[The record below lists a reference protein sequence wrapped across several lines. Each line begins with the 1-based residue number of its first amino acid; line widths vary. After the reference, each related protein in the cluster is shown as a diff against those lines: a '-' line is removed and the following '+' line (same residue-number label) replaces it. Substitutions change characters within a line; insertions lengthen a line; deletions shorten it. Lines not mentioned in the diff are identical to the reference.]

1 MLDTSNPIRT
11 TFAGEHSEHK
21 ELQCLLK
28 ELCPT
33 PGTLRP
39 HSILAVQLSFQLT
52 NTTSP
57 HPDVQW
63 CIPNNV
69 VWCGGDERVRILPW
83 YTLQIENPDFQSLT
97 TKLAR
102 VFSLQSHFWC
112 QETHQNA
119 KDMIPKEGSLG
130 TIFPFSLFLAPG
142 LGVLVSED
150 FREGPEDEDEM
161 DFFLQHHSRIQIP
174 KNLTAH
180 QKMTLTATPMITNL
194 AHIVAP
200 FFKPGT
206 IEPVPFEHPLP

>member
-11 TFAGEHSEHK
+11 TFAGEHSEHR
-21 ELQCLLK
+21 ELQRLLK

-39 HSILAVQLSFQLT
+39 HSILAVQLSFQIT

-57 HPDVQW
+57 HPDVRW
-63 CIPNNV
+63 DIPSKV
-69 VWCGGDERVRILPW
+69 VWCDGNERVRILPW
-83 YTLQIENPDFQSLT
+83 YTLQIENPDFQNLT

-112 QETHQNA
+112 LETHQNA
-119 KDMIPKEGSLG
+119 KDMLPKDSVG
-130 TIFPFSLFLAPG
+130 TIIPFSLFLAPG
-142 LGVLVSED
+142 LGVLVNED
-150 FREGPEDEDEM
+150 LRDGPEDEDEM
-161 DFFLQHHSRIQIP
+161 DFFLKHHSRIQIP
-174 KNLTAH
+174 KTLTAH
-180 QKMTLTATPMITNL
+180 QKVALAGTQMITNF

-206 IEPVPFEHPLP
+206 IEPVPFKHPLP